1 MSAARKVVELSTV
14 RKQSLSES
22 VYQQLKQKIV
32 ARELA
37 AGETLPAERQL
48 SEMLGVNRGAVRE
61 AIKRLQ
67 QAGLVAVR
75 QGGNHVV
82 LDYQQEAGLEL
93 LASLLVN
100 RDGAINPGVARS
112 IMSLRASIAPE
123 IAAAAA
129 ENGGAKLAAEL
140 DAVLDEMRGAGADVA
155 RLQELAW
162 RIWTILVNAADNIA
176 FRLAFNSMNKTYR
189 SVWGLLTNLLEAE
202 FRDFENLQA
211 LADAVRKR
219 DPQKARAR
227 AARHLEIGTRA
238 MDKLLRSR

>member
-1 MSAARKVVELSTV
+1 MSAARKVVELAAV

-22 VYQQLKQKIV
+22 VYHQLKQKIV
-32 ARELA
+32 AHEIA
-37 AGETLPAERQL
+37 PGEALPAERQL
-48 SEMLGVNRGAVRE
+48 SEMLGVNRGAVHE

-67 QAGLVAVR
+67 QSGLVAVR

-82 LDYQQEAGLEL
+82 LDYQEEGGLEL

-100 RDGAINPGVARS
+100 RDGTINPGVARS

-129 ENGGAKLAAEL
+129 ENGGPKLADRIDHIL
-140 DAVLDEMRGAGADVA
+140 KEMRDSHDVA

-162 RIWTILVNAADNIA
+162 QIWSLLVSAADNIA

-189 SVWGLLTNLLEAE
+189 SVWTLLTRVLEAE
-202 FRDFENLQA
+202 FRDLENLQA

-219 DPQKARAR
+219 DPEKARTR
-227 AARHLEIGTRA
+227 AARHLAIGTRA
-238 MDKLLRSR
+238 MEKLLRRA